1 MRSTNS
7 STEAVRSGGP
17 SDSQPEGSRYSPLT
31 VELPTIDIVVA
42 YYNEPVKG
50 LRRTISRL
58 RSELTWAQVNVV
70 VYHSGIPGFDQGN
83 FTEKDVEEAAERLRM
98 DIGADLVVPRKNV
111 GREMVTYLQHM

>member
-1 MRSTNS
+1 L
-7 STEAVRSGGP
+7 G
-17 SDSQPEGSRYSPLT
+17 
-31 VELPTIDIVVA
+31 LPTIDIVVA

-70 VYHSGIPGFDQGN
+70 VYHSGSSGYEQSYH
-83 FTEKDVEEAAERLRM
+83 TEQDVEEAAERLRM
-98 DIGADLVVPRKNV
+98 DTGADLVVPRKNV